1 VLEYR
6 PDQPYDYVVASG
18 LFGLEAEGAR
28 ERIVPTLERMFG
40 WAGRGVAANFLSALS
55 PVPVEARVY
64 IEPVEG
70 DNMDCM
76 IRAVILPCLG
86 LHNNNMNKGLM
97 VKRR

>member
-1 VLEYR
+1 MEEDR
-6 PDQPYDYVVASG
+6 
-18 LFGLEAEGAR
+18 
-28 ERIVPTLERMFG
+28 
-40 WAGRGVAANFLSALS
+40 RGVFYKVLAS
-55 PVPVEARVY
+55 PLHLQVEARVY
-64 IEPVEG
+64 IEPVED